1 MDNEILTKSDYLQNK
16 YKKQTTDANKI
27 EMSNFSKEKINDLE
41 ISDDD
46 EVLFKNSRLVLNN
59 YSISLE
65 EINETQ
71 SNNNKYCPISCTI
84 L

>member
-41 ISDDD
+41 ISDD

-65 EINETQ
+65 K
-71 SNNNKYCPISCTI
+71 NKWNAIQQ
-84 L
+84 